1 MVKIAPSILSGNF
14 GKLAEEAKRAED
26 AGADWLHLDVMDG
39 HFVPNITF
47 GPQAVAAIKKAVKIP
62 LDVHLMISR
71 PDTYYKN
78 FTDAGADILTIHV
91 EPAYDVS
98 KTIDDIK
105 RTKARC
111 GLVLNPDTPFQVAPE
126 LLQKIDLIL
135 FMTVYPGFGGQS
147 FIAGVLP
154 KIKQTKEYLDK
165 NGYSIELE
173 VDGGINVSNIKK
185 TVEAGITVAVAGTSV
200 YGKPDIKKAIDELRN
215 AAGIL

>member
-71 PDTYYKN
+71 PDSYYKH
-78 FTDAGADILTIHV
+78 FIDAGADILTIHV

-105 RTKARC
+105 KARVKC
-111 GLVLNPDTPFQVAPE
+111 GLVFNPDTPFAIPAE
-126 LLQKIDLIL
+126 LLKKMDLIL
-135 FMTVYPGFGGQS
+135 FMTVFPGFGGQS
-147 FIAGVLP
+147 FIESVLP
-154 KIKQTKEYLDK
+154 KIAQAKEYLEK
-165 NGYSIELE
+165 NGYALELE
-173 VDGGINVSNIKK
+173 VDGGINASNIKK
-185 TVEAGITVAVAGTSV
+185 AVDAGITVAVAGTSV
-200 YGKPDIKKAIDELRN
+200 YGKPDIKKAIEDLRN
-215 AAGIL
+215 AAVQQ